1 MKLQLDHAATPQV
14 GYRAMT
20 RCFALLALVLLA
32 ACERPG
38 ERTSERALAAKVLT
52 GVLAYPR
59 STVVSVS
66 AGQDAAEVVLTT
78 PAPPPAVA
86 TWYRQALKLNG
97 WRVKNDQT
105 MADGSLAIYADS
117 GGRGG
122 RPLWITLRANQGG
135 PGTTYTLIGA
145 VVARDTARGG
155 P

>member
-1 MKLQLDHAATPQV
+1 M
-14 GYRAMT
+14 M
-20 RCFALLALVLLA
+20 RCFALLALLALVLLA

-122 RPLWITLRANQGG
+122 RGGRPLWITLRVNQGG
-135 PGTTYTLIGA
+135 PGTSYTLIGA
-145 VVARDTARGG
+145 VVARDTARGA